1 MLILLR
7 RLVLV
12 CIIRPI
18 AYLVI
23 GFDVRG
29 AENLP
34 RTGPAIIAAN
44 HNSHVDTL
52 LLLSLFRSRL
62 LPRIRPVAASDH
74 FLTGGL
80 ASWFYLNCVGILPV
94 NRRARGREDVLAGC
108 RDALSSGDILLI
120 FPEGTRGEPE
130 QMGAL
135 KTGIAR
141 LAEAFPD
148 CPVVPVYLQ
157 GAGRVLPRGS
167 VIPVPF
173 VCSAVIGDALR
184 WSGGRDTFMT
194 GLRDALAALKAEA
207 PPLRWL

>member
-7 RLVLV
+7 RFFLICV
-12 CIIRPI
+12 IRPI

-29 AENLP
+29 SASLP
-34 RTGPAIIAAN
+34 RYGPAIIAAN

-52 LLLSLFRSRL
+52 LLLSLFPSHL
-62 LPRIRPVAASDH
+62 LARIRPVAASDH
-74 FLTGGL
+74 FMTGGF
-80 ASWFYLNCVGILPV
+80 AGWFYLHWVGILPV
-94 NRRARGREDVLAGC
+94 NRRSKGREDVLAGC
-108 RDALSSGDILLI
+108 REALVAGDILLI

-157 GAGRVLPRGS
+157 GAGRVLPRGA

-173 VCSAVIGDALR
+173 VCSAVIGDPMR
-184 WSGGRDTFMT
+184 WNGGRAAFMT
-194 GLRDALAALKAEA
+194 GLRDALDALKGDA